1 MKTKSKKNSSK
12 TKAVAGSSIS
22 KPVTRGK
29 ERQYNSQQLYDALD
43 ALGKDVSF
51 REAAVHF
58 DIPKSTLHDKKH
70 NRTPVECPKGSHTE
84 LTREEEVDVANWIIN
99 RAETGFPVS
108 KDHLLDCVQKYVTAM
123 NRKFTKINAY
133 LKKKNLLEISGE
145 RVFNLDETA
154 FQLVPKDNHVLA
166 KKGAKSVYKIVSSD
180 EKASLTV
187 LFVAAANGTLL
198 TPMIFFDC
206 KTTPR
211 QTTLSKILKEW
222 GVGHSESGWMT
233 AETFYHYVKNCFIP
247 WLQKNSIELPVVL
260 YVDGHVSHLS
270 YPLMQ
275 LCVANQIELITLY
288 PNSTHIIQPLDVA
301 RFHQLKDKYRETL
314 RKWRFDN
321 DVVDYKKHSFAPV
334 LELTL
339 LNIDVTSSITNG
351 FRTTGLFPLD
361 ADAVD
366 YDVLNKNK
374 KKIIECLP
382 AIPNQK
388 NENLEFY
395 EKSILAP
402 TVLDQFKKHIL
413 EESWSGDPDL
423 TNNFIMWKKLLNS
436 STPINSGMVD
446 NSSSKNVITT
456 TTDETTSQN
465 GSIILSQHESSDGI
479 LPLPEVFTQEES
491 TAVNGVIEIEIVD
504 EFCTA
509 NETESTVN
517 QQVFTLTPNVET
529 SLSLSLCEENTENIL
544 ESTIENNN
552 NEIISEVVTL
562 KYTSPLQK
570 VYSSPSQK
578 NYISCSTVQEN
589 IHCAEYFESLNRDVN
604 KAKSGPID
612 DNDIHAEVDITTSTL
627 DNNSQLFKDDS
638 SENSRSL
645 DDKRLESTLFNADLF
660 IDDILDLSNNSKSK
674 EERSLQFI
682 AANDNA
688 VDKTAA
694 FESFFKTPEFKG
706 KRTIAKNGPRCAPA
720 STVEDIMKSGA
731 LKENKYDYDKQL
743 KLLNIRLDEV
753 TELVAEERLKAV
765 KTRIKI
771 KQEKV

>member
-1 MKTKSKKNSSK
+1 
-12 TKAVAGSSIS
+12 
-22 KPVTRGK
+22 
-29 ERQYNSQQLYDALD
+29 
-43 ALGKDVSF
+43 
-51 REAAVHF
+51 
-58 DIPKSTLHDKKH
+58 
-70 NRTPVECPKGSHTE
+70 
-84 LTREEEVDVANWIIN
+84 
-99 RAETGFPVS
+99 
-108 KDHLLDCVQKYVTAM
+108 
-123 NRKFTKINAY
+123 
-133 LKKKNLLEISGE
+133 
-145 RVFNLDETA
+145 
-154 FQLVPKDNHVLA
+154 
-166 KKGAKSVYKIVSSD
+166 
-180 EKASLTV
+180 
-187 LFVAAANGTLL
+187 
-198 TPMIFFDC
+198 
-206 KTTPR
+206 
-211 QTTLSKILKEW
+211 
-222 GVGHSESGWMT
+222 
-233 AETFYHYVKNCFIP
+233 
-247 WLQKNSIELPVVL
+247 
-260 YVDGHVSHLS
+260 
-270 YPLMQ
+270 MQ

-301 RFHQLKDKYRETL
+301 LFHQLKDKYRETL
-314 RKWRFDN
+314 RKGRFDN

-361 ADAVD
+361 ADVVD
-366 YDVLNKNK
+366 YDVLNKNKKK

-423 TNNFIMWKKLLNS
+423 TNHFIMWKKLLNS

-456 TTDETTSQN
+456 TTDEITSQN

-509 NETESTVN
+509 NESESTVN

-720 STVEDIMKSGA
+720 STVEDIMKVHERKEKEKKKKEAETFKNKQKKEKNKVLKEKEININKKTQEYLSKLTQEKKEIMTKIKTLKTSLKSGA